1 MTSESSDNTTDERQ
15 AKKLRSSEPDLKVI
29 LGSGD
34 DQSILWYH
42 SQTLAAKSKYIDTML
57 SVDMKERN
65 EHVISFPDI
74 TSETWEQMMKFIDD
88 PIAARKMNEKDA
100 LSVVEF
106 YDKYE
111 FEGGRNL
118 CSHIISDYLKF
129 PSLLDMEKK
138 GTVNLDLI
146 IDLVVTAHKA
156 NMEDALKP
164 GLYYIWRRLH
174 SPQVPYG
181 RLMFTELQLK
191 RLVPVL
197 KYSKANR
204 VRLDLRV
211 RMDLDLE
218 EGEDDEFA
226 KEFVS
231 NNQLWHNNTLLSRC
245 ISHIELSGTNGNA
258 DGDFTQC
265 YGCWD
270 RYKPDEERTARWGGH
285 QVTFR
290 VQYWEP
296 KDEDTYKGWAI
307 VRKYPPTGID
317 EDGDPIGI
325 DKKKCWIA
333 PYSTNHQ
340 YPPFTGWIPCDQL
353 ARGKPTIK
361 YVLRDEITG

>member
-1 MTSESSDNTTDERQ
+1 MTSESSDITTDERQ

-42 SQTLAAKSKYIDTML
+42 SQALSLKSKYIDTML
-57 SVDMKERN
+57 AVPMKEQR

-74 TSETWEQMMKFIDD
+74 TSETWEQMIKFIDD
-88 PIAARKMNEKDA
+88 PIAVRQMNVQDA
-100 LSVVEF
+100 LSVIEF

-111 FEGGRNL
+111 FEAGRNL

-129 PSLLDMEKK
+129 NSLYDMEKK
-138 GTVNLDLI
+138 GTLDLDLI
-146 IDLVVTAHKA
+146 IDLVIVAHKA
-156 NMEDALKP
+156 SLEDALKP
-164 GLYYIWRRLH
+164 GLVYIWRKLQSSRT
-174 SPQVPYG
+174 PYG

-191 RLVPVL
+191 RLMPVL

-204 VRLDLRV
+204 QLLRLDIHSE
-211 RMDLDLE
+211 MDLEAENFPKD
-218 EGEDDEFA
+218 
-226 KEFVS
+226 FVS
-231 NNQLWHNNTLLSRC
+231 SRQSWEKDMLLSRC
-245 ISHIELSGTNGNA
+245 ISHIVVSGTSCNA
-258 DGDFTQC
+258 DGDFT
-265 YGCWD
+265 YDRLSWD
-270 RYKPDEERTARWGGH
+270 QYKPDEERTVRWGGH

-307 VRKYPPTGID
+307 VRKYPPTGMD
-317 EDGDPIGI
+317 EDGDPIGV

-340 YPPFTGWIPCDQL
+340 YPPFTGWISADPL